1 MKKDDPCRRAIKV
14 MRALSPKKGDK
25 NDRREAKRGA

>member
-14 MRALSPKKGDK
+14 MRALNPKKGDK
-25 NDRREAKRGA
+25 NGKAK

>member
-14 MRALSPKKGDK
+14 MRALNPKKGDK
-25 NDRREAKRGA
+25 NGKTKRV